1 MKVDLTELRKDI
13 ESELKGLEQRRST
26 LLKRLELIQ
35 GVQDIVEESMGDSG
49 DFRIQKALER
59 MGDGAEET
67 SEGKAKTGDDDQEEE
82 PPIRLAIGS

>member
-1 MKVDLTELRKDI
+1 MKVDLVELKKDI
-13 ESELKGLEQRRST
+13 EAELKGLEQRRST

-35 GVQDIVEESMGDSG
+35 GVQDIVEESMSDSG

-59 MGDGAEET
+59 MGDAAKESE
-67 SEGKAKTGDDDQEEE
+67 EGKGGEEEQEEE

>member
-1 MKVDLTELRKDI
+1 MKVDLVELKKDV
-13 ESELKGLEQRRST
+13 ESELKGLEQRRGT

-35 GVQDIVEESMGDSG
+35 GVQDIVEESLGDSG

-59 MGDGAEET
+59 MGDATEESAEDKG
-67 SEGKAKTGDDDQEEE
+67 SEDEQEEE